1 MQKIL
6 EEVKNNS
13 LIAISGHVRPDGDCI
28 GSSMG
33 PVSYTHLS
41 HGGNRGSIPLLAVK
55 MSENTVFSD
64 IFLFDRK
71 VPFQSNKKYDYAH
84 LRAGETAFLRKS
96 IA

>member
-1 MQKIL
+1 MQSVGECCIVIKRQANKPDKMNRWPVGQA
-6 EEVKNNS
+6 VKT
-13 LIAISGHVRPDGDCI
+13 P
-28 GSSMG
+28 
-33 PVSYTHLS
+33 PS

-71 VPFQSNKKYDYAH
+71 GTFLSNKKYDYAH